1 MRWILLVIVL
11 IALPVSAETISGYVV
26 GITDGD
32 TLTLLVDRAQI
43 KVRLTEIDTPE
54 RNQDWGTRA
63 RQALAEKVFN
73 KDVLVESSGYDR
85 YDRLL
90 GRIWLESRD
99 VNREMV
105 REGHAW
111 AYRQYLTDQ
120 TFLEDE
126 AAAREEG
133 IGLWSIAGPVAPW
146 NWRRGDKSPDFV
158 IPVDPKDFSCGG
170 KRYCRDMSSC
180 AEARF
185 HLQSCG
191 LTRLDGDSDGVPC
204 ESICR

>member
-73 KDVLVESSGYDR
+73 KEVLVESSGYDR
-85 YDRLL
+85 YD
-90 GRIWLESRD
+90 
-99 VNREMV
+99 
-105 REGHAW
+105 
-111 AYRQYLTDQ
+111 
-120 TFLEDE
+120 
-126 AAAREEG
+126 
-133 IGLWSIAGPVAPW
+133 
-146 NWRRGDKSPDFV
+146 
-158 IPVDPKDFSCGG
+158 
-170 KRYCRDMSSC
+170 
-180 AEARF
+180 
-185 HLQSCG
+185 
-191 LTRLDGDSDGVPC
+191 
-204 ESICR
+204 